1 MVGVSGTSSSTK
13 SSGVAGQHFIS
24 PEQSSQSGA
33 ATGNTFNLRA
43 KALAVRQGFDQ
54 VQDQP
59 KQQGK
64 NNLDPAVL
72 ARIALEEELKKKGGG
87 GGGSRPFNPMV
98 WIPYSFKLLAK
109 AIEQLRQAF
118 NQAMNQSLNA
128 IPNFA
133 VRTVANT
140 LSSVNKLF
148 SPVTTPIANGL
159 ASVINSFTRGLNSF
173 MKNPLAATNKMLL
186 NAAQVGIVITSA
198 IINGLK
204 KLFFTKDEDRQEID
218 ETLYDSDDEQGLLSR
233 LLKFFTKT
241 K

>member
-13 SSGVAGQHFIS
+13 SAGVSQQHFITT
-24 PEQSSQSGA
+24 EQSSQSGA

-59 KQQGK
+59 KQQSR
-64 NNLDPAVL
+64 NNLDPAML

-98 WIPYSFKLLAK
+98 WVPYSFKLLAK

-118 NQAMNQSLNA
+118 NQALNQSLLA
-128 IPNFA
+128 VPNFVA
-133 VRTVANT
+133 RNITVSLNA
-140 LSSVNKLF
+140 VNKF
-148 SPVTTPIANGL
+148 FAPVTVPIANGL
-159 ASVINSFTRGLNSF
+159 ASAMNSMARGLNNF
-173 MKNPLAATNKMLL
+173 MKNPLAATNKLLL

-204 KLFFTKDEDRQEID
+204 KVFFTKDEDKEEVD
-218 ETLYDSDDEQGLLSR
+218 ETIYDGDEKQGLLSR
-233 LLKFFTKT
+233 LLGFFTKT
-241 K
+241 R